1 MAAVPDV
8 HDGTRVCERT
18 SEERIFGDESPGYDG
33 TIDDATNY
41 FTKTFGPRT
50 CGNAKLLEELSSFVP
65 SAEPDTSLFDAPS
78 PDELATKLRSMC
90 NSAPGQDRLEY
101 RHLRL
106 LDPKCEI
113 LAKMFRHCFV
123 AKDVPASWKSATTIL
138 IHKKEDTS
146 DASNFRPIA
155 LMSCLYKLLMAVLAK
170 RMTSFAIH
178 NDIHSNEQKSARPS
192 EGCYEHAFLLESV
205 VNDAR
210 RQPRPL
216 CLAWLDVQNAFGSIP
231 YDALLTTLSH
241 MGFPADLVLMISQI
255 YIGATTE
262 VVTPLGKTPPIPIH
276 SGIKQGCPLSAILFN
291 LIRGSL
297 KGRLSFLVF
306 VFALLR
312 AAALGCSC
320 PFPGFPFF
328 FPG

>member
-1 MAAVPDV
+1 VKEAQHIHESLKSAKADTFATLVSRSMPHGRRAPL
-8 HDGTRVCERT
+8 HDGTRVRERT

-170 RMTSFAIH
+170 CMTSFAIH
-178 NDIHSNEQKSARPS
+178 NDILSNEQKSA
-192 EGCYEHAFLLESV
+192 ALV
-205 VNDAR
+205 KDAM
-210 RQPRPL
+210 
-216 CLAWLDVQNAFGSIP
+216 N
-231 YDALLTTLSH
+231 
-241 MGFPADLVLMISQI
+241 M
-255 YIGATTE
+255 
-262 VVTPLGKTPPIPIH
+262 
-276 SGIKQGCPLSAILFN
+276 
-291 LIRGSL
+291 
-297 KGRLSFLVF
+297 
-306 VFALLR
+306 
-312 AAALGCSC
+312 
-320 PFPGFPFF
+320 PFS
-328 FPG
+328 